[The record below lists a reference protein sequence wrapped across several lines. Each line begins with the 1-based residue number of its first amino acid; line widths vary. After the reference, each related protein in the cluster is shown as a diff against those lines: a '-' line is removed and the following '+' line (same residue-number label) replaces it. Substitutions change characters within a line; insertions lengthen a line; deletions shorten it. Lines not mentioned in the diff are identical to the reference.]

1 MSAPEIEADPST
13 ASELSAFQQTILTVL
28 AEESRYGL
36 AIKRELEA
44 YYVDDVNH
52 GQLYPNLD
60 ELVEM
65 GLIAKAELDG
75 RTNEYELTEAGY
87 DALLTQLA
95 WQFDQIGTDGRA
107 EDLRM
112 LLGPIEQD

>member
-1 MSAPEIEADPST
+1 M
-13 ASELSAFQQTILTVL
+13 L

-60 ELVEM
+60 ELVEL

-75 RTNEYELTEAGY
+75 RTNEYELTEAGC
-87 DALLTQLA
+87 DALLGQLA
-95 WQFDQIGTDGRA
+95 WQFDRIGTDDKRVD
-107 EDLRM
+107 DLRV
-112 LLGPIEQD
+112 LRDTIEGEE